1 MMGLG
6 SPITSGPFGAAGR
19 VGSILRRMDLL
30 SVAAIGLLMVCGL
43 GMAWINARSYG
54 QELLDPS
61 SIFLRSIIWISL
73 SVITFTVVTAIN
85 WRWIRTFAWPL
96 YGANLLLLIATLI
109 FGQDSGGN
117 SRAIAVFGIA
127 IQSSEIAKIL
137 TLVALATVLTRESA
151 EADTLS
157 NTLFGSLV
165 VAPPFVLVA
174 IQPDAGTALII
185 IAALFGGLLLSGAA
199 TRWIAGLAAFGVLV
213 LPLAWTFLIA
223 DYQKE
228 RLIAFIDPNAD
239 PAGPKYQLEQALVA
253 IRSGGL
259 FGIGFDGTGGI
270 NPLPVQE
277 SDFVFAALVRSFGLV
292 GGLLVIGL
300 ISLLVARLI
309 WHAWESPDSFG
320 TVLGGGLAAIIL
332 FQGGVNI
339 AMNLGIAP
347 ITGIPLPFVSYGG
360 ASAIS
365 LAFGLGLVQS
375 HRVHQGGGA

>member
-1 MMGLG
+1 MGLG
-6 SPITSGPFGAAGR
+6 SPITSGPFGAAGWI
-19 VGSILRRMDLL
+19 GSIVRRMDWL
-30 SVAAIGLLMVCGL
+30 SVAAIGLLMACGL

-54 QELLDPS
+54 QELFDPS
-61 SIFLRSIIWISL
+61 SIFLRSIIWLSL
-73 SVITFTVVTAIN
+73 SVATFSIVTAIN

-157 NTLFGSLV
+157 NTLLGSLV
-165 VAPPFVLVA
+165 VAPPFILVA

-185 IAALFGGLLLSGAA
+185 AAALFGGLLLSGAA
-199 TRWIAGLAAFGVLV
+199 TRWIAGLAGIGVLL
-213 LPLAWTFLIA
+213 LPLIWAFLIA

-300 ISLLVARLI
+300 IGLLVARLI

-332 FQGGVNI
+332 VQGGVNI

>member
-6 SPITSGPFGAAGR
+6 SPITSGPFGAAGWI
-19 VGSILRRMDLL
+19 GSILRRMDWL

-157 NTLFGSLV
+157 NTLLGGLV
-165 VAPPFVLVA
+165 VAPPFALVA

-185 IAALFGGLLLSGAA
+185 VAALFGGLLLSGAA

-300 ISLLVARLI
+300 IGLLVARLI

>member
-1 MMGLG
+1 MGLG
-6 SPITSGPFGAAGR
+6 SPITSGPFGAAGWI
-19 VGSILRRMDLL
+19 GSILRRMDWL

-157 NTLFGSLV
+157 NTLLGGLV
-165 VAPPFVLVA
+165 VAPPFALVA

-185 IAALFGGLLLSGAA
+185 VAALFGGLLLSGAA

-300 ISLLVARLI
+300 IGLLVARLI

>member
-1 MMGLG
+1 MSLA
-6 SPITSGPFGAAGR
+6 SPITSGPFGAAGWI
-19 VGSILRRMDLL
+19 GNILRRIDWL
-30 SVAAIGLLMVCGL
+30 SVAPMGLLMICGL
-43 GMAWINARSYG
+43 SMAWINARSYG
-54 QELLDPS
+54 QELFDLS
-61 SIFLRSIIWISL
+61 SIFLRSIIWLSL
-73 SVITFTVVTAIN
+73 SVATFSIVTAIN

-117 SRAIAVFGIA
+117 SRAIAIFGIT

-151 EADTLS
+151 ESDTLS
-157 NTLFGSLV
+157 NTLLGGLV
-165 VAPPFVLVA
+165 VAPPFILVA

-185 IAALFGGLLLSGAA
+185 VAAFFGGLLLSGAA
-199 TRWIAGLAAFGVLV
+199 TRWIAGLAAFGVLI

-300 ISLLVARLI
+300 IGLLVARLI

-360 ASAIS
+360 ASAIA

>member
-1 MMGLG
+1 MGLG
-6 SPITSGPFGAAGR
+6 SPITSGPFGAAGW
-19 VGSILRRMDLL
+19 VGSILRRMDWL

-157 NTLFGSLV
+157 NTLLGGLV

-185 IAALFGGLLLSGAA
+185 VAALFGGLLLSGAA

-213 LPLAWTFLIA
+213 LPLAWTLLIA

-300 ISLLVARLI
+300 IGLLVARLI

>member
-6 SPITSGPFGAAGR
+6 SPITSGPFGAAGWI
-19 VGSILRRMDLL
+19 GSILRRMDWL

-157 NTLFGSLV
+157 NTLLGGLV
-165 VAPPFVLVA
+165 VAPPFILVA

-185 IAALFGGLLLSGAA
+185 VAALFGGLLLSGAA

-223 DYQKE
+223 GYQKE

-300 ISLLVARLI
+300 IGLLVARLI

>member
-1 MMGLG
+1 MGLG
-6 SPITSGPFGAAGR
+6 SPITRGPFGAAGW
-19 VGSILRRMDLL
+19 VGSIVRRMDWLSTTAMSLL
-30 SVAAIGLLMVCGL
+30 ALCGL

-54 QELLDPS
+54 QELFDLS
-61 SIFLRSIIWISL
+61 SIFLRSIIWL
-73 SVITFTVVTAIN
+73 TLALVVFAVVTAVN

-96 YGANLLLLIATLI
+96 YGANLLLLVATLI

-117 SRAIAVFGIA
+117 SRAIAIFGIA

-157 NTLFGSLV
+157 NTLLGSLV
-165 VAPPFVLVA
+165 VAPPFLLVA

-185 IAALFGGLLLSGAA
+185 AASLFGALILYGAA
-199 TRWIAGLAAFGVLV
+199 TRWIAGLAALGVLLV
-213 LPLAWTFLIA
+213 PLAWSFLIA

-228 RLIAFIDPNAD
+228 RLIAFIDPTAD
-239 PAGPKYQLEQALVA
+239 PAGPKYQLTQALSA

-259 FGIGFDGTGGI
+259 FGVGFDGTGGI
-270 NPLPVQE
+270 TPIPVQE
-277 SDFVFAALVRSFGLV
+277 SDFVFAALVRSFGAA
-292 GGLLVIGL
+292 GGLVVIGL
-300 ISLLVARLI
+300 VGLLVARLI

-320 TVLGGGLAAIIL
+320 VVLGGGLAAIVL
-332 FQGGVNI
+332 AQAGVNI
-339 AMNLGIAP
+339 AMNLGAAP

>member
-1 MMGLG
+1 MGLG
-6 SPITSGPFGAAGR
+6 SPITRGPFGAAGWI
-19 VGSILRRMDLL
+19 GSILRRMDWL
-30 SVAAIGLLMVCGL
+30 SVAAIGLLMICGL
-43 GMAWINARSYG
+43 SMSWINARSYG

-157 NTLFGSLV
+157 NTLLGGLV
-165 VAPPFVLVA
+165 VAPPFALVA

-185 IAALFGGLLLSGAA
+185 VAALFGGLLLSGAA
-199 TRWIAGLAAFGVLV
+199 TRWIAGLAAFGVLI

-277 SDFVFAALVRSFGLV
+277 SDFVFAALVRSFGLA

-300 ISLLVARLI
+300 IGLLVARLI

>member
-1 MMGLG
+1 MGLG
-6 SPITSGPFGAAGR
+6 SPITRGPFGAAGW
-19 VGSILRRMDLL
+19 VGSIVRRMDWLA
-30 SVAAIGLLMVCGL
+30 VIAIGLLMFCGL
-43 GMAWINARSYG
+43 GMSWINARSYG

-61 SIFLRSIIWISL
+61 SIFLRSIVWISL
-73 SVITFTVVTAIN
+73 SVVVFSVVTAIN

-96 YGANLLLLIATLI
+96 YGANILLLIATLF
-109 FGQDSGGN
+109 FGDDSGGN
-117 SRAIAVFGIA
+117 SRAIALFGIA

-151 EADTLS
+151 EAETLS
-157 NTLFGSLV
+157 NTLLGSLV
-165 VAPPFVLVA
+165 VAPPFILVA
-174 IQPDAGTALII
+174 IQPDAGTAMII
-185 IAALFGGLLLSGAA
+185 VAALFGGLLLSGAA
-199 TRWIAGLAAFGVLV
+199 TRWIATLAAFGVAL
-213 LPLAWTFLIA
+213 LPLVWTLLIA

-239 PAGPKYQLEQALVA
+239 PAGPKYQLEQALAA

-259 FGIGFDGTGGI
+259 FGAGFDGTGGI
-270 NPLPVQE
+270 SPLPVQE
-277 SDFVFAALVRSFGLV
+277 SDFVFAALVRSFGLI

-300 ISLLVARLI
+300 VGLLVARLI

-332 FQGGVNI
+332 LQGGVNI
-339 AMNLGIAP
+339 AMNLGVAP

>member
-6 SPITSGPFGAAGR
+6 SPITSGPFGAAGWI
-19 VGSILRRMDLL
+19 GSILRRMDWL

-157 NTLFGSLV
+157 NTLLGGLG
-165 VAPPFVLVA
+165 VAPPFILVA

-185 IAALFGGLLLSGAA
+185 VAALFGGLLLSGAA

-300 ISLLVARLI
+300 IGLLVARLI

>member
-1 MMGLG
+1 MGLG
-6 SPITSGPFGAAGR
+6 SPITSGPFGAAGWI
-19 VGSILRRMDLL
+19 GSILRRMDWL

-157 NTLFGSLV
+157 NTLLGGLV
-165 VAPPFVLVA
+165 VAPPFILVA

-185 IAALFGGLLLSGAA
+185 VAALFGGLLLSGAA

-223 DYQKE
+223 GYQKE

-300 ISLLVARLI
+300 IGLLVARLI

>member
-1 MMGLG
+1 MGLG
-6 SPITSGPFGAAGR
+6 SPIARGPFGAAGW
-19 VGSILRRMDLL
+19 VGSIVRRMDWLA
-30 SVAAIGLLMVCGL
+30 VIAIGLLMFCGL
-43 GMAWINARSYG
+43 GMSWINARSYG

-61 SIFLRSIIWISL
+61 SIFLRSIVWISL
-73 SVITFTVVTAIN
+73 SVVVFSVVTAIN

-96 YGANLLLLIATLI
+96 YGANILLLVATLF
-109 FGQDSGGN
+109 FGEDSGGN
-117 SRAIAVFGIA
+117 SRAIALFGIA

-151 EADTLS
+151 EAETLS
-157 NTLFGSLV
+157 NTLLGSLV

-185 IAALFGGLLLSGAA
+185 VAALFGGLLLSGAA
-199 TRWIAGLAAFGVLV
+199 TRWIAALAAFGVAL
-213 LPLAWTFLIA
+213 LPFVWTLLIA

-239 PAGPKYQLEQALVA
+239 PAGPKFQLEQALAA

-259 FGIGFDGTGGI
+259 FGVGFDGTGGI
-270 NPLPVQE
+270 SPLPVQE

-300 ISLLVARLI
+300 VGLLVARLI

-332 FQGGVNI
+332 LQGGVNI
-339 AMNLGIAP
+339 AMNLGVAP
-347 ITGIPLPFVSYGG
+347 ITGVPLPFVSYGG

-375 HRVHQGGGA
+375 HRVHQGGGS

>member
-1 MMGLG
+1 MGLG
-6 SPITSGPFGAAGR
+6 SPITSGPFGAAGWI
-19 VGSILRRMDLL
+19 GSILRRMDWL
-30 SVAAIGLLMVCGL
+30 SVAPMGLLMICGL
-43 GMAWINARSYG
+43 SMAWINARSYG
-54 QELLDPS
+54 QELLDLS
-61 SIFLRSIIWISL
+61 SIFLRSIIWLTLSL
-73 SVITFTVVTAIN
+73 ITFTFATAIN

-117 SRAIAVFGIA
+117 SRAIAIFGIA

-151 EADTLS
+151 ESDTLS
-157 NTLFGSLV
+157 NTLLGGLV
-165 VAPPFVLVA
+165 VAPPFILVA

-185 IAALFGGLLLSGAA
+185 VAALFGGLLLSGAA
-199 TRWIAGLAAFGVLV
+199 TRWIAGLAAFGVLL

-300 ISLLVARLI
+300 IGLLVARLI

>member
-1 MMGLG
+1 MGLG
-6 SPITSGPFGAAGR
+6 SPITSGPFGAAGWI
-19 VGSILRRMDLL
+19 GSILRRMDWL

-117 SRAIAVFGIA
+117 SRAIAIFGIA

-157 NTLFGSLV
+157 NTLLGGLV
-165 VAPPFVLVA
+165 VAPPFALVA

-185 IAALFGGLLLSGAA
+185 VAALFGGLLLSGAA

-300 ISLLVARLI
+300 IGLLVARLI

>member
-1 MMGLG
+1 MGLG
-6 SPITSGPFGAAGR
+6 SPITRGPFGAAGW
-19 VGSILRRMDLL
+19 VGSIVRRMDWLA
-30 SVAAIGLLMVCGL
+30 VIAIGLLMFCGL
-43 GMAWINARSYG
+43 GMSWINARSYG

-61 SIFLRSIIWISL
+61 SIFLRSIVWISL
-73 SVITFTVVTAIN
+73 SVVVFSVVTAIN

-96 YGANLLLLIATLI
+96 YGANILLLIATLF
-109 FGQDSGGN
+109 FGDDSGGN
-117 SRAIAVFGIA
+117 SRAIALFGIA

-151 EADTLS
+151 EAETLS
-157 NTLFGSLV
+157 NTLLGSLV
-165 VAPPFVLVA
+165 VAPPFILVA
-174 IQPDAGTALII
+174 IQPDAGTAMII
-185 IAALFGGLLLSGAA
+185 VAALFGGLLLSGAA
-199 TRWIAGLAAFGVLV
+199 TRWIATLAAFGVAL
-213 LPLAWTFLIA
+213 LPLVWTLLIA

-239 PAGPKYQLEQALVA
+239 PAGPKYQLEQALAA

-259 FGIGFDGTGGI
+259 FGAGFDGTGGI
-270 NPLPVQE
+270 SPLPVQE

-300 ISLLVARLI
+300 VGLLVARLI

-332 FQGGVNI
+332 LQGGVNI
-339 AMNLGIAP
+339 AMNLGVAP

>member
-1 MMGLG
+1 MGLG
-6 SPITSGPFGAAGR
+6 SPITSGPFGAAGWI
-19 VGSILRRMDLL
+19 GSILRRMDWL

-117 SRAIAVFGIA
+117 SRAIAIFGIA

-157 NTLFGSLV
+157 NTLLGGLV

-185 IAALFGGLLLSGAA
+185 VAALFGGLLLSGAA

-300 ISLLVARLI
+300 IGLLVARLI

>member
-1 MMGLG
+1 MGLG
-6 SPITSGPFGAAGR
+6 SPITRGPFGAAGW
-19 VGSILRRMDLL
+19 VGSIVRRMDWLA
-30 SVAAIGLLMVCGL
+30 VIAIGLLMFCGL
-43 GMAWINARSYG
+43 GMSWINARSYG

-61 SIFLRSIIWISL
+61 SIFLRSIVWISL
-73 SVITFTVVTAIN
+73 SVVVFSVVTAIN

-96 YGANLLLLIATLI
+96 YGANILLLIATLF
-109 FGQDSGGN
+109 FGDDSGGN
-117 SRAIAVFGIA
+117 SRAIALFGIA

-151 EADTLS
+151 EAETLS
-157 NTLFGSLV
+157 NTLLGSLV
-165 VAPPFVLVA
+165 VAPPFILVA
-174 IQPDAGTALII
+174 IQPDAGTAMII
-185 IAALFGGLLLSGAA
+185 VAALFGGLLLSGAA
-199 TRWIAGLAAFGVLV
+199 TRWIAALAAFGVAL
-213 LPLAWTFLIA
+213 LPLVWTLLIA

-239 PAGPKYQLEQALVA
+239 PAGPKYQLEQALAA

-259 FGIGFDGTGGI
+259 FGAGFDGTGGI
-270 NPLPVQE
+270 SPLPVQE
-277 SDFVFAALVRSFGLV
+277 SDFVFAALVRSFGLI

-300 ISLLVARLI
+300 VGLLVARLI

-332 FQGGVNI
+332 LQGGVNI
-339 AMNLGIAP
+339 AMNLGVAP

>member
-1 MMGLG
+1 MGLG
-6 SPITSGPFGAAGR
+6 SPITSGPFGAAGWI
-19 VGSILRRMDLL
+19 GSIVRRMDWL

-73 SVITFTVVTAIN
+73 SLITFTVVTAIN

-151 EADTLS
+151 ESDTLS
-157 NTLFGSLV
+157 NTLLGGLV
-165 VAPPFVLVA
+165 VAPPFILVA

-185 IAALFGGLLLSGAA
+185 VAALFGGLLLSGAA
-199 TRWIAGLAAFGVLV
+199 TRWIAGLAAFGVLL

-300 ISLLVARLI
+300 IGLLVARLI
-309 WHAWESPDSFG
+309 LHAWESPDSFG

>member
-1 MMGLG
+1 MGLG
-6 SPITSGPFGAAGR
+6 SPITRGPFGAAGW
-19 VGSILRRMDLL
+19 VGSIVRRMDWLA
-30 SVAAIGLLMVCGL
+30 VIAIGLLMFCGL
-43 GMAWINARSYG
+43 GMSWINARSYG

-61 SIFLRSIIWISL
+61 SIFLRSIVWISL
-73 SVITFTVVTAIN
+73 SVVVFSVVTAIN

-96 YGANLLLLIATLI
+96 YGANILLLIATLF
-109 FGQDSGGN
+109 FGDDSGGN
-117 SRAIAVFGIA
+117 SRAIALFGIA

-151 EADTLS
+151 EAETLS
-157 NTLFGSLV
+157 NTLLGSLV
-165 VAPPFVLVA
+165 VAPPFILVA
-174 IQPDAGTALII
+174 IQPDAGTAMII
-185 IAALFGGLLLSGAA
+185 VAALFGGLLLSGAA
-199 TRWIAGLAAFGVLV
+199 TRWIATLAAFGVAL
-213 LPLAWTFLIA
+213 LPLVWTLLIA

-239 PAGPKYQLEQALVA
+239 PAGPKYQLEQALAA

-259 FGIGFDGTGGI
+259 FGAGFDGTGWI
-270 NPLPVQE
+270 SPLPVQE

-300 ISLLVARLI
+300 VGLLVARLI

-332 FQGGVNI
+332 LQGGVNI
-339 AMNLGIAP
+339 AMNLGVAP

>member
-1 MMGLG
+1 MSLG
-6 SPITSGPFGAAGR
+6 SPVTRGPFGAAGW
-19 VGSILRRMDLL
+19 VGSIVRRMDWL
-30 SVAAIGLLMVCGL
+30 STAAIGLLMVCGL

-54 QELLDPS
+54 QELFDPS
-61 SIFLRSIIWISL
+61 SIFLRSIIWLSL
-73 SVITFTVVTAIN
+73 SVATFSIVTAIN

-157 NTLFGSLV
+157 NTLLGSLV
-165 VAPPFVLVA
+165 VAPPFILVA

-185 IAALFGGLLLSGAA
+185 AAALFGGLLLSGAA
-199 TRWIAGLAAFGVLV
+199 TRWIAGLAGIGVLL
-213 LPLAWTFLIA
+213 LPLIWAFLIA

-239 PAGPKYQLEQALVA
+239 PAGPKYQLEQALIA

-300 ISLLVARLI
+300 IGLLVARLI

>member
-1 MMGLG
+1 MGLG
-6 SPITSGPFGAAGR
+6 SPITRGPFGAAGW
-19 VGSILRRMDLL
+19 VGSIVRRMDWL
-30 SVAAIGLLMVCGL
+30 STAAIGLLMICGL

-54 QELLDPS
+54 QELFDPS
-61 SIFLRSIIWISL
+61 SIFLRSIIWLSL
-73 SVITFTVVTAIN
+73 SVATFSIVTAIN

-157 NTLFGSLV
+157 NTLLGSLV
-165 VAPPFVLVA
+165 VAPPFILVA

-185 IAALFGGLLLSGAA
+185 AAALFGGLLLSGAA
-199 TRWIAGLAAFGVLV
+199 TRWIAGLAGIGVLL
-213 LPLAWTFLIA
+213 LPVIWAFLIA

-239 PAGPKYQLEQALVA
+239 PAGPKYQLEQALIA

-300 ISLLVARLI
+300 IGLLVARLI

>member
-1 MMGLG
+1 MGLG
-6 SPITSGPFGAAGR
+6 SPITSGPFGAAGWI
-19 VGSILRRMDLL
+19 GSIVRRMDWL

-73 SVITFTVVTAIN
+73 SLITFTVVTAIN

-151 EADTLS
+151 ESDTLS
-157 NTLFGSLV
+157 NTLLGGLV
-165 VAPPFVLVA
+165 VAPPSILVA

-185 IAALFGGLLLSGAA
+185 VAALFGGLLLSGAA
-199 TRWIAGLAAFGVLV
+199 TRWIAGLAAFGVLL

-300 ISLLVARLI
+300 IGLLVARLI

-332 FQGGVNI
+332 VQGGVNI

>member
-1 MMGLG
+1 MGLG
-6 SPITSGPFGAAGR
+6 SPITRGPFGAAGWA
-19 VGSILRRMDLL
+19 GSILRRIDWL
-30 SVAAIGLLMVCGL
+30 SVAPMGLLMICGL
-43 GMAWINARSYG
+43 SMAWINARSYG
-54 QELLDPS
+54 QELLDLS
-61 SIFLRSIIWISL
+61 SIFLRSIIWLTLSL
-73 SVITFTVVTAIN
+73 ITFTFVTAIN

-117 SRAIAVFGIA
+117 SRAIAIFGIA

-151 EADTLS
+151 ESDTLS
-157 NTLFGSLV
+157 NTLLGGLV
-165 VAPPFVLVA
+165 VAPPFILVA

-185 IAALFGGLLLSGAA
+185 VAALFGGLLLSGAA
-199 TRWIAGLAAFGVLV
+199 TRWIAGLAAFGVLL

-300 ISLLVARLI
+300 IGLLVARLI

>member
-1 MMGLG
+1 MSLG
-6 SPITSGPFGAAGR
+6 APITRGPFGAAGW
-19 VGSILRRMDLL
+19 VGSIVRRMDWL
-30 SVAAIGLLMVCGL
+30 STAAIALLMACGL

-54 QELLDPS
+54 QELFDPT
-61 SIFLRSIIWISL
+61 SIFLRSIIWITL
-73 SVITFTVVTAIN
+73 AIITFSLTTAIN

-137 TLVALATVLTRESA
+137 TLVALATVLTREHAVA
-151 EADTLS
+151 ESLSSTL
-157 NTLFGSLV
+157 LGSMV
-165 VAPPFVLVA
+165 VAPPFILVA
-174 IQPDAGTALII
+174 MQPDAGTALII
-185 IAALFGGLLLSGAA
+185 AAALFGGLLLSGAA
-199 TRWIAGLAAFGVLV
+199 TRWIAALAALGVLL
-213 LPLAWTFLIA
+213 LPLVWAFLIA

-300 ISLLVARLI
+300 IGLLVARLI

-320 TVLGGGLAAIIL
+320 TVLGGGLAAVIL

>member
-1 MMGLG
+1 MGLG
-6 SPITSGPFGAAGR
+6 SPITRGPFGAAGW
-19 VGSILRRMDLL
+19 VGSIVRRMDWLA
-30 SVAAIGLLMVCGL
+30 VIAIGLLMFCGL
-43 GMAWINARSYG
+43 GMSWINARSYG

-61 SIFLRSIIWISL
+61 SIFLRSIVWISL
-73 SVITFTVVTAIN
+73 SVVVFSVVTAIN

-96 YGANLLLLIATLI
+96 YGANILLLIATLF
-109 FGQDSGGN
+109 FGDDSGGN
-117 SRAIAVFGIA
+117 SRAIALFGIA

-151 EADTLS
+151 EAETLS
-157 NTLFGSLV
+157 NTLLGSLV
-165 VAPPFVLVA
+165 VAPPFILVA
-174 IQPDAGTALII
+174 IQPDAGTAMII
-185 IAALFGGLLLSGAA
+185 VAALFGGLLLSGAA
-199 TRWIAGLAAFGVLV
+199 TRWIATLAAFGVAL
-213 LPLAWTFLIA
+213 LPLVWTLLIA

-239 PAGPKYQLEQALVA
+239 PAGPKYQLEQALAA

-259 FGIGFDGTGGI
+259 FGAGFDGTGGI
-270 NPLPVQE
+270 SPLPVQE
-277 SDFVFAALVRSFGLV
+277 SDFVFAALVRSFGLI

-300 ISLLVARLI
+300 VGLLVSRLI

-332 FQGGVNI
+332 LQGGVNI
-339 AMNLGIAP
+339 AMNLGVAP

>member
-1 MMGLG
+1 MGLG
-6 SPITSGPFGAAGR
+6 SPITRGPFGAAGWA
-19 VGSILRRMDLL
+19 GSILRRIDWL
-30 SVAAIGLLMVCGL
+30 SVAPMGLLMICGL
-43 GMAWINARSYG
+43 SMAWINARSYG
-54 QELLDPS
+54 QELLDLS
-61 SIFLRSIIWISL
+61 SIFLRSIIWLTLSL
-73 SVITFTVVTAIN
+73 ITFTFVTAIN

-117 SRAIAVFGIA
+117 SRAIAIFGIA

-151 EADTLS
+151 ESDTLS
-157 NTLFGSLV
+157 NTLLGGLV
-165 VAPPFVLVA
+165 VAPPFILVA

-185 IAALFGGLLLSGAA
+185 VAALFGGLLLSGAA

-300 ISLLVARLI
+300 IGLLVARLI

>member
-1 MMGLG
+1 MGLG
-6 SPITSGPFGAAGR
+6 SPITRGPFGAAGW
-19 VGSILRRMDLL
+19 VGSIVRRMDWLSTTAMSLL
-30 SVAAIGLLMVCGL
+30 ALCGL

-54 QELLDPS
+54 QELFDLS
-61 SIFLRSIIWISL
+61 SIFLRSIIWL
-73 SVITFTVVTAIN
+73 TLALVVFAVVTAVN

-96 YGANLLLLIATLI
+96 YGANLLLLVATLI

-117 SRAIAVFGIA
+117 SRAIAIFGIA

-157 NTLFGSLV
+157 NTLLGSLV
-165 VAPPFVLVA
+165 VAPPFLLVA

-185 IAALFGGLLLSGAA
+185 AASLFGALILYGAA
-199 TRWIAGLAAFGVLV
+199 TRWIAGLAALGVLLV
-213 LPLAWTFLIA
+213 PLAWSFLIA

-228 RLIAFIDPNAD
+228 RLIAFIDPTAD
-239 PAGPKYQLEQALVA
+239 PAGPKFQLTQALSA

-259 FGIGFDGTGGI
+259 FGVGFDGTGGI
-270 NPLPVQE
+270 TPIPVQE
-277 SDFVFAALVRSFGLV
+277 SDFVFAALVRSFGAA
-292 GGLLVIGL
+292 GGLVVIGL
-300 ISLLVARLI
+300 VGLLVARLI

-320 TVLGGGLAAIIL
+320 VVLGGGLAAIVL
-332 FQGGVNI
+332 AQAGVNI
-339 AMNLGIAP
+339 AMNLGAAP